1 MSQWRLSN
9 IISEWIKDCWLNLHV
24 MYIVWRN
31 LQTRTVLARVA
42 GVRGRMGRNLAARP
56 RTKSPRLS
64 QSPFLVVSRETSTRD
79 ISLAVARF
87 ASVPR
92 ARRLTVLSQPS
103 IPVYLFIYLLFS
115 YKTESTPFCKP
126 YWQTTNEK
134 IITAFYYFKNT
145 TMRNLGWETLEN
157 LCHLAKFVVRS
168 NACPTLCCL

>member
-1 MSQWRLSN
+1 MSQWGLSN

-103 IPVYLFIYLLFS
+103 IPVYLFIYLFIYFFRTKQNLPHFVS
-115 YKTESTPFCKP
+115 RIDKQ
-126 YWQTTNEK
+126 QTKKLLRRFIISK
-134 IITAFYYFKNT
+134 ILPCVI
-145 TMRNLGWETLEN
+145 
-157 LCHLAKFVVRS
+157 
-168 NACPTLCCL
+168 